1 MLSALCDLTSIAD
14 FDTLSVR
21 IFADFPISVFVMST
35 YFPSGK
41 GLADNRKW
49 FVVDAKGKTVGRLAT
64 EVARIISGKN
74 NPAWTPFMD
83 MGDHCVVI
91 NARHAIF
98 KGSKNDQKMY
108 RRHTLFPGG
117 LREISVKEMFDKKPE
132 RVIELAV
139 KGMLPK
145 TKLGKAMAK
154 KLKVYA
160 DAEHKHVAQ
169 KPETIE
175 I

>member
-1 MLSALCDLTSIAD
+1 
-14 FDTLSVR
+14 
-21 IFADFPISVFVMST
+21 MST

-41 GLADNRKW
+41 NLADTRKW

-64 EVARIISGKN
+64 EVARILSGKN
-74 NPAWTPFMD
+74 NPSWTPFLD
-83 MGDHCVVI
+83 MGDHVVVI
-91 NARHAIF
+91 NARHAVF

-108 RRHTLFPGG
+108 RYHTLYPGG
-117 LREISVKEMFDKKPE
+117 LKETSVKDMFIKKPE
-132 RVIELAV
+132 QIIELAV

-160 DAEHKHVAQ
+160 DGNHRHIAQ
-169 KPETIE
+169 KPEIIE
-175 I
+175 IETK

>member
-1 MLSALCDLTSIAD
+1 
-14 FDTLSVR
+14 
-21 IFADFPISVFVMST
+21 MST

-41 GLADNRKW
+41 GLADGRKW

-98 KGSKNDQKMY
+98 KGAKNDQKMY
-108 RRHTLFPGG
+108 RHHTLFPGG
-117 LREISVKEMFDKKPE
+117 LKEISVKEMFTTKPE

-145 TKLGKAMAK
+145 SKLGKAMAK

-160 DAEHKHVAQ
+160 DGEHRHVAQ
-169 KPETIE
+169 RPEAIE